1 MIQPPAMDGIFL
13 GKVYDPSITRLISA
27 VGLGVGRRVHRVLTM
42 AHCLWQD
49 ISLMGVDNVG
59 RNSRS
64 DPILLCLLR
73 VGHRELH
80 G

>member
-13 GKVYDPSITRLISA
+13 RKVYDPSITA
-27 VGLGVGRRVHRVLTM
+27 VGLGVGRWVHGVLTM

-64 DPILLCLLR
+64 ADPILLSPQSR
-73 VGHRELH
+73 S
-80 G
+80 